1 MKLPPDFEEIEIGQC
16 LGSYDYRLTPSRI
29 LRHIEAAEDNHPWY
43 GQTSP
48 FGGAFVSPAVCA
60 NDMFMLPGFL
70 RDIYGQA
77 ADGALTNRAT
87 FFHTKTEL
95 DFLTPARPN
104 KIIRVSGKVVNKYVK
119 RERCWVVLESLS
131 VDEDGK
137 EILRNRSTLSWLA
150 QEQEG
155 DKK

>member
-48 FGGAFVSPAVCA
+48 FGVAFISPAVCA
-60 NDMFMLPGFL
+60 NDIFMLPGLL
-70 RDIYGQA
+70 RDICGQA
-77 ADGALTNRAT
+77 LTVPLTNRAM
-87 FFHTKTEL
+87 FFHTKAEL
-95 DFLTPARPN
+95 DFIAPARAG

-119 RERCWVVLESLS
+119 RGRCWVVLESLS
-131 VDEDGK
+131 VDEDGR

-150 QEQEG
+150 QAQEG